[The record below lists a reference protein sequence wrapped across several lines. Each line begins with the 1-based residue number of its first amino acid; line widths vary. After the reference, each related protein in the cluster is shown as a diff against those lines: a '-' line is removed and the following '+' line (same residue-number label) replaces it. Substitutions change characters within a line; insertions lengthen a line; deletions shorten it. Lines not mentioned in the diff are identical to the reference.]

1 MCGIVAYKG
10 RQQCLPFLLDGLKKL
25 EYRGYDSVGL
35 AYKVDDKIEL
45 VKQIGRIENLT
56 LSVPLSTPSFMG
68 MGHTRWA
75 THGKPSLENCHPHVS
90 PDESLYLVHNG
101 IITNYESLR
110 VKNYAYY
117 GNTDSEVLLSVIYTE
132 FIKHHDLAECVKTC
146 LKKVEGSY
154 AIVIMSASSMIV
166 ACKNSSLVI
175 GMGSDGYY
183 VASDC
188 GALEDYADKV
198 VFLGENTVGEIGQD
212 LKLWNLLDNSMIEYR
227 SEVLNNKNSKI
238 SKGNYDHFM
247 LKEIYE
253 QSEVVNECL
262 RGRLFDDVRLDELE
276 KYKDRFYG
284 CNTVTLLGCGSSYY
298 ACLLGKY
305 YLEELCGIK
314 CLVESAGE
322 FSNRHPVISKRDV
335 VICLSQSGETADLL
349 NAVRLAKSYNC
360 CVISICNTDNSSLT
374 KLSDSYILCRAGV
387 EVGVASTKGFTS
399 QVLVLLLIALWLNSN
414 KLTNHL
420 NALSFYIGET
430 LKLSS
435 RIKRDVAYY
444 SSMERFLFVGKK
456 YNYPIAL
463 EGALKLKEISY
474 SSAEGY
480 ASSEMKHGPIALVD
494 KNTLVVGVGGS
505 EIDHTIEEIKARDG
519 NVIRVGPVGNNI
531 DWGVSDVPE
540 ELCPLLYVIVLQLF
554 SYHYAVMKDKD
565 VDKPRNLAKSVTVI

>member
-435 RIKRDVAYY
+435 RIKRDVADY

>member
-1 MCGIVAYKG
+1 
-10 RQQCLPFLLDGLKKL
+10 
-25 EYRGYDSVGL
+25 
-35 AYKVDDKIEL
+35 
-45 VKQIGRIENLT
+45 
-56 LSVPLSTPSFMG
+56 
-68 MGHTRWA
+68 
-75 THGKPSLENCHPHVS
+75 
-90 PDESLYLVHNG
+90 
-101 IITNYESLR
+101 
-110 VKNYAYY
+110 
-117 GNTDSEVLLSVIYTE
+117 
-132 FIKHHDLAECVKTC
+132 
-146 LKKVEGSY
+146 
-154 AIVIMSASSMIV
+154 
-166 ACKNSSLVI
+166 
-175 GMGSDGYY
+175 
-183 VASDC
+183 
-188 GALEDYADKV
+188 
-198 VFLGENTVGEIGQD
+198 
-212 LKLWNLLDNSMIEYR
+212 
-227 SEVLNNKNSKI
+227 
-238 SKGNYDHFM
+238 
-247 LKEIYE
+247 
-253 QSEVVNECL
+253 
-262 RGRLFDDVRLDELE
+262 
-276 KYKDRFYG
+276 
-284 CNTVTLLGCGSSYY
+284 
-298 ACLLGKY
+298 
-305 YLEELCGIK
+305 
-314 CLVESAGE
+314 
-322 FSNRHPVISKRDV
+322 
-335 VICLSQSGETADLL
+335 
-349 NAVRLAKSYNC
+349 
-360 CVISICNTDNSSLT
+360 
-374 KLSDSYILCRAGV
+374 LCRAGV